1 MKGSSRL
8 VREKGWALT
17 FERDRGRLVFV
28 DGFPMGALVEREVG
42 LMDDDGESLRD
53 RRVVTKTDDA
63 GTGVIFEKM
72 SSGVEVLGLH

>member
-1 MKGSSRL
+1 
-8 VREKGWALT
+8 
-17 FERDRGRLVFV
+17 
-28 DGFPMGALVEREVG
+28 
-42 LMDDDGESLRD
+42 MDDDGESLRD